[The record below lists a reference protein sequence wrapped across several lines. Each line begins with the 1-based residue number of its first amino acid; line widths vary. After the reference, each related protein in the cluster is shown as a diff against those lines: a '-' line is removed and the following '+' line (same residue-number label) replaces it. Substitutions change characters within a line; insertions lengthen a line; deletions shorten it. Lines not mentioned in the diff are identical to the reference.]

1 LVIEFNSSEL
11 IFKYEELSLGYKLI
25 IVKMQ
30 VGIIEQ
36 TKNKTHTWDYINPLL
51 TDLYQITMA
60 YAEWKG
66 KRQDEPCV
74 FEAFFR
80 KNPF

>member
-1 LVIEFNSSEL
+1 LVIEFDSSEL
-11 IFKYEELSLGYKLI
+11 AFKYEELSICLKFI

-30 VGIIEQ
+30 VGIKEQ

-66 KRQDEPCV
+66 KR
-74 FEAFFR
+74 
-80 KNPF
+80 